1 MEHFVP
7 INSPLP
13 NLSNLLRKYIIG
25 LCTLDMT
32 MTTSSTTMSQSSS
45 QRNQQQQQE
54 EQRPLPH
61 EQQRPQHGRTSWK
74 DLRLGEEALGG
85 LSAGIVGT
93 VIGFPLDTV
102 KTRMQTGAS
111 ASAKNIISTA
121 TNPPVPPSPPKNN
134 HSIYQIA
141 RSIVKQEGFLSLYKG
156 IGPPLLSLSILGTL
170 TFTQYSY
177 FQDYFQATSGWDG
190 RNFLA
195 GISCSPLAGMIS
207 TVENLVKVSICFVH
221 SSVVGGR
228 SAIGTGRSCVV

>member
-1 MEHFVP
+1 MEQC
-7 INSPLP
+7 SDQ
-13 NLSNLLRKYIIG
+13 LSTSQSLQSLLQLLY
-25 LCTLDMT
+25 
-32 MTTSSTTMSQSSS
+32 TTMSRSSS
-45 QRNQQQQQE
+45 QQQE
-54 EQRPLPH
+54 QQEQQEQEQRPLPH
-61 EQQRPQHGRTSWK
+61 DEPPRPQHGRTSWK

-111 ASAKNIISTA
+111 ASATKIISTA
-121 TNPPVPPSPPKNN
+121 THPPVPPPSPPKNN

-141 RSIVKQEGFLSLYKG
+141 RSIVQQEGFLSLYKG

-177 FQDYFQATSGWDG
+177 FQDYFLATPGWDG

-195 GISCSPLAGMIS
+195 GISCSPMAGMIS
-207 TVENLVKVSICFVH
+207 TVENLVKVSIFC
-221 SSVVGGR
+221 SPLSL
-228 SAIGTGRSCVV
+228 